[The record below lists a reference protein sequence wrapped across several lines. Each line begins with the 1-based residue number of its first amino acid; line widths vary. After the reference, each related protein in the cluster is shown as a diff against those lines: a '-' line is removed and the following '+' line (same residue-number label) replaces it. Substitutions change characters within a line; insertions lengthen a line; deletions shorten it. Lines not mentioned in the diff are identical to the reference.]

1 VRKRITPQRAC
12 VSAHIALTHDAS
24 RTCRR
29 TKNNPV
35 LIGDPGVGKTAIV
48 EGLAQRIA
56 RGDVPASLRD
66 CRLVALDMGLLVAG
80 AKYRGEFEERIKG
93 VLSDVRSA
101 DGKVILFIDELHVAL
116 GAGRTEGAM
125 DAANLLKPALAR
137 GELRCIGATTV
148 DEFRKYIEKD
158 AAFERRFQQVAVG
171 EPSVVDTVAIL
182 RGLKEKYEAHHGVRV
197 MDRALVQAAALS
209 DRYITGRF
217 LPDKAIDVVDEAC
230 AALRVALDSRPE
242 AIDALAQQA
251 MRLRVEEEALK
262 KESDAAS
269 KARLQDVRAELA
281 HVQETLAPLEMRYG
295 SEKARLDQLQ
305 ALQNKRDSTLS
316 ALREAEARYDLP
328 RVADLKYGALAE
340 LDAALAKLTAEAPEA
355 PMLSDTVTP
364 DDVAAVVSRWTGIPV
379 TRLGVAE
386 QERLLSLAPR
396 LHERVVGQ
404 NAAVAAVADA
414 VLRSRAGL
422 SARTRGASFLFLGP
436 TGCGK
441 TETAKA
447 LAAQLFDS
455 DKNLVRIDM
464 SEYMERHA
472 VSRLIGAP
480 PGCAA
485 LRCVALRCAALRD
498 ARCFTVPNLAD
509 TACVC
514 VRGAGTS
521 ATTKAGS

>member
-1 VRKRITPQRAC
+1 
-12 VSAHIALTHDAS
+12 
-24 RTCRR
+24 
-29 TKNNPV
+29 
-35 LIGDPGVGKTAIV
+35 
-48 EGLAQRIA
+48 
-56 RGDVPASLRD
+56 
-66 CRLVALDMGLLVAG
+66 
-80 AKYRGEFEERIKG
+80 
-93 VLSDVRSA
+93 
-101 DGKVILFIDELHVAL
+101 
-116 GAGRTEGAM
+116 
-125 DAANLLKPALAR
+125 
-137 GELRCIGATTV
+137 
-148 DEFRKYIEKD
+148 
-158 AAFERRFQQVAVG
+158 VAVG

-197 MDRALVQAAALS
+197 VDRALVQAAALS

-269 KARLQDVRAELA
+269 KARLHEVRAELA
-281 HVQETLAPLEMRYG
+281 HVQETLAPLEMRYA
-295 SEKARLDQLQ
+295 SEKSRLDQLQ
-305 ALQNKRDSTLS
+305 ALQNKRDATLS
-316 ALREAEARYDLP
+316 ALHEAEARYDLP

-485 LRCVALRCAALRD
+485 MRCIMLYDAMRCDALRGAVLRSAAQRSAALRD
-498 ARCFTVPNLAD
+498 ATMLYSPSP
-509 TACVC
+509 
-514 VRGAGTS
+514 G
-521 ATTKAGS
+521 